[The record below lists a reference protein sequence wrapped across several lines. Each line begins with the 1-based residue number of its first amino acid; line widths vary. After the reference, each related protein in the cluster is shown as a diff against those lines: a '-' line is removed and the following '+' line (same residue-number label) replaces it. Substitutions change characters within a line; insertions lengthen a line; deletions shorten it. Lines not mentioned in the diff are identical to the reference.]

1 MLEFDSKLYLLT
13 VSGSFVRLRLLY
25 LVRNR
30 LLQFVSHFIN
40 VFTLS
45 SSLPLYSFQGSLCRL
60 ADDLYRIP
68 NDPHSVNHSRTSD
81 IITVFHDQGDFLSQ
95 NQKETAPNENTRAA
109 GCARWLNGD
118 GASDNA
124 PSCCL
129 GSVPADRRTTVGI
142 EARRVQ
148 WCRPGRQ

>member
-1 MLEFDSKLYLLT
+1 MFVSTWLGFSTRFLERTSLAQYFGVLRVGRALA
-13 VSGSFVRLRLLY
+13 SGAA
-25 LVRNR
+25 
-30 LLQFVSHFIN
+30 LLQGPSH
-40 VFTLS
+40 
-45 SSLPLYSFQGSLCRL
+45 RRW
-60 ADDLYRIP
+60 YRRGAAPAASGEILGCSP
-68 NDPHSVNHSRTSD
+68 FWNTRTSD

-129 GSVPADRRTTVGI
+129 GSVPADRRTAVGI